1 MVNPISDSATAL
13 IVDDSATIRGT
24 LKAFLSLAGVE
35 VVGQE
40 SSGLKLLQTIAQLSP
55 DIICL
60 DYNLPGVNGLELL
73 KSIVSE
79 CPTIAVVMVTGELD
93 PGLRGVAAEAGA
105 AGFIQKPFTQ
115 EQVAKEIKSVIHAK
129 RLHARTQKNAV
140 RTVTAGASPAKKTAL
155 IADDSRT
162 MRELLKV
169 ILSSRNID
177 VVAEATSGTLAVEL
191 AIKLRPDLVCLD
203 IDMPGMDGLDAL
215 LEIRQKVS
223 SSRVLMISGN
233 SKRESVLFA
242 IKQGAAG
249 FILKPFEPDKVT
261 EAITKILGV

>member
-1 MVNPISDSATAL
+1 MVKQISDSATAL
-13 IVDDSATIRGT
+13 IVDDSATIRST

-60 DYNLPGVNGLELL
+60 DYNLPGINGLELL

-79 CPTIAVVMVTGELD
+79 YPKIAVVMVTGELE

-105 AGFIQKPFTQ
+105 AGFIQKPFTHD
-115 EQVAKEIKSVIHAK
+115 QVAKEINSVIHAK
-129 RLHARTQKNAV
+129 QLHERTQKQATKTEAIGTS
-140 RTVTAGASPAKKTAL
+140 RAKKTAL

-169 ILSSRNID
+169 ILSNLNID
-177 VVAEATSGTLAVEL
+177 VVAEATSGILAVEL

-203 IDMPGMDGLDAL
+203 IDMPGMHGLDAL

-223 SSRVLMISGN
+223 SARVLMISGN

-261 EAITKILGV
+261 EAVTRILGA